1 MTSLVLTDSSQL
13 TSDNQH
19 LAVEL
24 NTTSAL
30 ANYATEAGLNI
41 KGRER
46 EGSFHLD
53 KRLFFVIE
61 IPGAGYQVLTVE
73 HHMLAHSKGEGMGV
87 ETLPSTTVH
96 FPWLDQQALLPHRP
110 LELVFS
116 GLTVTVNKRPVL
128 QDVSGVVRPG
138 ELLAVMGP
146 SGCGKTTLLNCLSGR
161 TRLDG
166 GSIRLNKEHLNKRCK
181 RRICYVLQQDIF
193 FPDLTLRQT
202 LERTPVL
209 LDSTWL
215 KERSETSIRLR
226 IWCILGRLLDSSVY
240 AARLRLPDTMT
251 YMQKM
256 QYVDHIIDVM
266 DLTNCQDTIIGDYL
280 KRGLSGGEKK
290 RANVA
295 CELLTNPSLM
305 LLDEPTSGLDSHSAY
320 TLMSSLKRYAEKE
333 GKTVVVTVH
342 QPSSQIFHM
351 FHKLLLLCNGQTA
364 YFGPVHKVVDFFN
377 SIGLAV
383 MPQYNPADFI
393 LEQVKGSE
401 EMKEKI
407 IAASKDARRLP
418 DYPQELLPE
427 YFSNTVTLCDKYLNN
442 YQESHIHSNGHISTN
457 SCHCQRELWPG
468 TRNGQATNHHK
479 IAAKKPIE
487 MCVVDPGTQNNVY
500 TAIVMKDEEGKT
512 LWQDNQS
519 HASSS
524 VSSSDDDV
532 SWQWPTSFWTQFKVL
547 SQRNFQE
554 ARPRMLSKLNW
565 VQTIGLGVLA
575 GLLWFQLERKEE
587 SLHDIQ
593 GWMFFSTTYWMLFAL
608 FGALSSFPPEREVI
622 TKERLSGA
630 YRLSAYYLAKMVGE
644 LPLTVCLPAVYHL
657 ISYPML
663 GFHSPAVFLTL
674 LGFLLLNTIVAQSVG
689 FFVGASCMDMQVSI
703 TISALYTLATQLFG
717 GYLATNIPYWL
728 KWMQYLSMVHYAYQ
742 NMQIVEFGEGTPIQC
757 APQSKFD
764 VCANS
769 SHIPLADILKAQGT
783 SLPLWAN
790 TIVLL
795 LFLLIFRILG
805 YIVLRYF
812 RRPK

>member
-1 MTSLVLTDSSQL
+1 MSPVAAGTRVESS
-13 TSDNQH
+13 
-19 LAVEL
+19 VP
-24 NTTSAL
+24 SA
-30 ANYATEAGLNI
+30 TI
-41 KGRER
+41 
-46 EGSFHLD
+46 
-53 KRLFFVIE
+53 
-61 IPGAGYQVLTVE
+61 
-73 HHMLAHSKGEGMGV
+73 
-87 ETLPSTTVH
+87 H
-96 FPWLDQQALLPHRP
+96 FPCLDQQRP

-116 GLTVTVNKRPVL
+116 GVTVSVDKRPIL
-128 QDVSGVVRPG
+128 KDVSGVVRPG

-161 TRLDG
+161 VRLEA
-166 GSIRLNKEHLNKRCK
+166 GSIRLNRERLSKRWK
-181 RRICYVLQQDIF
+181 RKICYVLQQDIF

-202 LERTPVL
+202 LE
-209 LDSTWL
+209 
-215 KERSETSIRLR
+215 
-226 IWCILGRLLDSSVY
+226 Y
-240 AARLRLPDTMT
+240 AARLRLPDTLSHS
-251 YMQKM
+251 QKM
-256 QYVDHIIDVM
+256 QYVDHIIDV
-266 DLTNCQDTIIGDYL
+266 LELGACQDTIIGDYI

-290 RANVA
+290 RANIA

-320 TLMSSLKRYAEKE
+320 SLMSSLKRYAEKE

-351 FHKLLLLCNGQTA
+351 FDKLLLLCNGQTA
-364 YFGPVHKVVDFFN
+364 YFGYVRKVVDFFSN
-377 SIGLAV
+377 IGLTV

-407 IAASKDARRLP
+407 IAASKDARSQP
-418 DYPQELLPE
+418 DYPQELLPD
-427 YFSNTVTLCDKYLNN
+427 YFTNSVTICDKYLNN
-442 YQESHIHSNGHISTN
+442 YQESHLQTNGHIGST
-457 SCHCQRELWPG
+457 SCHCQRDLWAG
-468 TRNGQATNHHK
+468 SRNGHAAHHLG
-479 IAAKKPIE
+479 AKKTVE
-487 MCVVDPGTQNNVY
+487 MCAVVDSGAQNNVY
-500 TAIVMKDEEGKT
+500 TTIAMKDEEGKT
-512 LWQDNQS
+512 LWLDNQS

-524 VSSSDDDV
+524 VTSSDDDV

-565 VQTIGLGVLA
+565 VQTVALGVLA
-575 GLLWFQLERKEE
+575 GLLWFQLEHKEE

-593 GWMFFSTTYWMLFAL
+593 GWMFFSTTYWMLFAH

-622 TKERLSGA
+622 NKERLSGA

-644 LPLTVCLPAVYHL
+644 LPLTITLPAVYHL

-663 GFHSPAVFLTL
+663 GLRSTVVFLTL

-717 GYLATNIPYWL
+717 GYLATNIPQGL

-742 NMQIVEFGEGTPIQC
+742 NMQIVEFSEGTPIKC
-757 APQSKFD
+757 AVQSKFD
-764 VCANS
+764 VCTTNSS
-769 SHIPLADILKAQGT
+769 SHIPVSAILEAQGV

-790 TIVLL
+790 TLVLL

>member
-1 MTSLVLTDSSQL
+1 MADT
-13 TSDNQH
+13 
-19 LAVEL
+19 
-24 NTTSAL
+24 
-30 ANYATEAGLNI
+30 
-41 KGRER
+41 R
-46 EGSFHLD
+46 
-53 KRLFFVIE
+53 
-61 IPGAGYQVLTVE
+61 
-73 HHMLAHSKGEGMGV
+73 V

-116 GLTVTVNKRPVL
+116 GLTVAVNKRPVL

-166 GSIRLNKEHLNKRCK
+166 GSIHLNKEQLNKRCK

-202 LERTPVL
+202 LE
-209 LDSTWL
+209 
-215 KERSETSIRLR
+215 
-226 IWCILGRLLDSSVY
+226 Y

-479 IAAKKPIE
+479 IGAKKPIE

-524 VSSSDDDV
+524 VSSSEDDV
-532 SWQWPTSFWTQFKVL
+532 SWQWPTSFWTQFKLANALVVLSSTAEDGEIEVRISVL

>member
-1 MTSLVLTDSSQL
+1 M
-13 TSDNQH
+13 
-19 LAVEL
+19 
-24 NTTSAL
+24 
-30 ANYATEAGLNI
+30 YARITKHRVDA
-41 KGRER
+41 
-46 EGSFHLD
+46 
-53 KRLFFVIE
+53 
-61 IPGAGYQVLTVE
+61 
-73 HHMLAHSKGEGMGV
+73 
-87 ETLPSTTVH
+87 LPSTALH
-96 FPWLDQQALLPHRP
+96 LPWPDQRAQLPQKP
-110 LELVFS
+110 VELVFS
-116 GLTVTVNKRPVL
+116 GLTARLDKRPVL
-128 QDVSGVVRPG
+128 QDVGGVVRPG

-161 TRLDG
+161 TRLDA
-166 GSIRLNKEHLNKRCK
+166 GSIRLNKEPLSKRWQ

-202 LERTPVL
+202 LE
-209 LDSTWL
+209 
-215 KERSETSIRLR
+215 
-226 IWCILGRLLDSSVY
+226 Y
-240 AARLRLPDTMT
+240 AARLRLPDSMP
-251 YMQKM
+251 YAQKM
-256 QYVDHIIDVM
+256 QYVDHIVDVL
-266 DLTNCQDTIIGDYL
+266 DLGSCQYTIIGDYIN
-280 KRGLSGGEKK
+280 RGLSGGEKK
-290 RANVA
+290 RANIA

-320 TLMSSLKRYAEKE
+320 SLMCSLKRYAEKE

-351 FHKLLLLCNGQTA
+351 FDKLLLLCNGQTA
-364 YFGPVHKVVDFFN
+364 YFGPIQKVVDFFSN
-377 SIGLAV
+377 IGLTV

-407 IAASKDARRLP
+407 IAASKEARRLP

-427 YFSNTVTLCDKYLNN
+427 YYTNSVTICDKYLNN
-442 YQESHIHSNGHISTN
+442 YQESHLQNNGHAISN
-457 SCHCQRELWPG
+457 NGCHCQRELWSG
-468 TRNGQATNHHK
+468 SRNDHTTSHHK
-479 IAAKKPIE
+479 IAAKKPVD
-487 MCVVDPGTQNNVY
+487 MCVVDSGKQNNVY
-500 TAIVMKDEEGKT
+500 TTIVMKDEEGRT
-512 LWQDNQS
+512 LWQDNHS

-575 GLLWFQLERKEE
+575 GLLWFQLERREE

-593 GWMFFSTTYWMLFAL
+593 GWMFFSTTYWMLFSL

-644 LPLTVCLPAVYHL
+644 LPLTVTLPTVYHL

-663 GFHSPAVFLTL
+663 GLHSPAVFLTL
-674 LGFLLLNTIVAQSVG
+674 LGFLLLNTVVAQSVG

-717 GYLATNIPYWL
+717 GYLATNIPPWL
-728 KWMQYLSMVHYAYQ
+728 KWLQYLSMVHYAYQ
-742 NMQIVEFGEGTPIQC
+742 NMQIVEFGDESPIRC
-757 APQSKFD
+757 GAHTKFKACENKT
-764 VCANS
+764 VTN
-769 SHIPLADILKAQGT
+769 IPIVDILEAQGI

-790 TIVLL
+790 TLVLIV
-795 LFLLIFRILG
+795 FLLIFRILG